1 MGEEFSKEY
10 RYPATPRTKMYDFY
24 VLSYVGDLVE
34 RPEEYAPRGHMIT
47 LEDDVKT
54 AAEEARKTIVTKLAA
69 EIEEDV
75 FQSIASEMRHAA
87 VTADRMEESAYVL
100 VDPEVSNKR
109 IYLWQAL
116 EETIE
121 RGKDGRITFTY
132 WDKDK
137 KENFRAMNLKLHQT
151 FGTNVK
157 QMRADAKWLRGIYE
171 GIEVDEG
178 GFNPGDYKKVRERV
192 GAERERFVRL
202 AEKVFGDHHVFW
214 GDEFELRV
222 EWDAMSY
229 AGEPW
234 AAIARGW
241 LGLKAARSVRDQA
254 VQIDHIYDL
263 QHNNGS
269 VFNKLAKYDM
279 GDGYEWLAEVLDYKR
294 DVRSYY
300 ELIRNFVTGK
310 MLVSSDCRIIAL
322 RAMKAVTGKT
332 EEGAAQ
338 RERKRVGIPQVKK
351 LKDGTKE
358 WYLGGKL
365 HRGDDLPAVEMAN
378 GTKEW
383 WQDGKRHREGGL
395 PAVERADGTK
405 EWYLNGNLHREGGLP
420 AIEDSDGTKE
430 WYLGGKRHNADGPAV
445 VQLNGRLQY
454 WFLDGQPLSKKE
466 WEKRTGK
473 KSKTYSERLG
483 VR

>member
-1 MGEEFSKEY
+1 MGEEFSKVY
-10 RYPATPRTKMYDFY
+10 RLASSPRTKMYDFY

-34 RPEEYAPRGHMIT
+34 RPGEYAPRGHMIT
-47 LEDDVKT
+47 LGDDVKM
-54 AAEEARKTIVTKLAA
+54 AAEEARDTIVRGLAA
-69 EIEEDV
+69 EMEEDV
-75 FQSIASEMRHAA
+75 FESIASEMRHAA

-100 VDPEVSNKR
+100 VGNKR

-116 EETIE
+116 KKTIKRE
-121 RGKDGRITFTY
+121 KDGLVTFKY
-132 WDKDK
+132 WDEDK
-137 KENFRAMNLKLHQT
+137 EEEYWAMNLELHQT

-157 QMRADAKWLRGIYE
+157 QMRADAEWLRGIYE
-171 GIEVDEG
+171 GIGVDEG

-214 GDEFELRV
+214 GDEFELRA

-300 ELIRNFVTGK
+300 ELIKNFVTGER
-310 MLVSSDCRIIAL
+310 LVSSDCRAIAL

-332 EEGAAQ
+332 EEGAKEGAK
-338 RERKRVGIPQVKK
+338 EGDKK
-351 LKDGTKE
+351 VQQETKSYKKTINGNTMYYKDAAMKV
-358 WYLGGKL
+358 L
-365 HRGDDLPAVEMAN
+365 HREDGPAV
-378 GTKEW
+378 
-383 WQDGKRHREGGL
+383 
-395 PAVERADGTK
+395 VRADGTK
-405 EWYLNGNLHREGGLP
+405 EWYLNGKLHREDGP
-420 AIEDSDGTKE
+420 AVESSSGSKE
-430 WYLGGKRHNADGPAV
+430 WYLNGQPHREDGPAFEWANGTKSWW
-445 VQLNGRLQY
+445 LNGQLHRE
-454 WFLDGQPLSKKE
+454 DGPAYEYADGSKFWYLNGQSFSSEEE
-466 WEKRTGK
+466 WKKRMRK
-473 KSKTYSERLG
+473 KSK
-483 VR
+483 